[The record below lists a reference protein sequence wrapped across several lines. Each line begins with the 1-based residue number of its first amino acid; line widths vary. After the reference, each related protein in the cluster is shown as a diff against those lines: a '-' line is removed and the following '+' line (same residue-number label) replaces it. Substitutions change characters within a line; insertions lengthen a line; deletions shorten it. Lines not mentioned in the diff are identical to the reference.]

1 MPAFELLEIFPADNS
16 NGVGAAQ
23 AQRFKHRVKARCLS
37 ARLSHQTEGL
47 REDYVDVEPSDGGI
61 YVALISHNKRAG
73 NVGSQYDERFFKSR
87 FKSVEVIDVFCMFSI
102 GLHYYQIYISFA
114 EHAIAMMFIFL

>member
-61 YVALISHNKRAG
+61 YDALIAHNKRAG
-73 NVGSQYDERFFKSR
+73 TVGSQYDERFFKAR
-87 FKSVEVIDVFCMFSI
+87 VKTGEVMDVRSE
-102 GLHYYQIYISFA
+102 
-114 EHAIAMMFIFL
+114 EHTSELQS